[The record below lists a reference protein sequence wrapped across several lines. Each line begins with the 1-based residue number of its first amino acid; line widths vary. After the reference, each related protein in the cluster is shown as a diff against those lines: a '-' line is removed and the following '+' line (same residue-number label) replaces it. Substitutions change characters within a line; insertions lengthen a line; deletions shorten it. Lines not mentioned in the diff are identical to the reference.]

1 VKFDFCLLHLLI
13 LDLWK
18 YWLWSSSHFLVLI
31 FEGIVEFAFIS

>member
-18 YWLWSSSHFLVLI
+18 YWLWSSHFLVLI
-31 FEGIVEFAFIS
+31 FEGIVEFGFVS